1 MEELMDFAKGKEN
14 EVEVEKIQLEE
25 VNKMSEIRLSV
36 MGRNEWLERLDEDIT
51 VERLNA
57 KLGEGFADY
66 RLLTEGDP
74 RDFVFNLSD
83 KYPSLQFVYNFNKR
97 EDK

>member
-1 MEELMDFAKGKEN
+1 MEESRSLLRSKEN
-14 EVEVEKIQLEE
+14 EVEVDKIQLEG
-25 VNKMSEIRLSV
+25 VNKTSEIRLSV

-57 KLGEGFADY
+57 TLGEGFADY
-66 RLLTEGDP
+66 RLLTEGYP

-83 KYPSLQFVYNFNKR
+83 EYPSLQFVYNFNKR